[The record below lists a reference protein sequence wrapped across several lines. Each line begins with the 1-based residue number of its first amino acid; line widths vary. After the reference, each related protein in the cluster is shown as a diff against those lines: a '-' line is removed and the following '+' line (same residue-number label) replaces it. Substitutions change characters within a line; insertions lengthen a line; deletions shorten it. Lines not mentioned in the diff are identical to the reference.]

1 MKCLRIYADE
11 TGESHLTDIDIPLVP
26 VELFP
31 GFADLPLRSACGQ
44 FRAFCVG
51 PSRNTGS
58 RLARH
63 SGAATRYLADR
74 VGGVR
79 DE

>member
-31 GFADLPLRSACGQ
+31 GFRRSTSPLSMRPVPCVLRGSLQEYGKPAGTSLRCGNSL
-44 FRAFCVG
+44 FG
-51 PSRNTGS
+51 
-58 RLARH
+58 
-63 SGAATRYLADR
+63 
-74 VGGVR
+74 
-79 DE
+79 